1 MTEMIHL
8 LILWLLICLGFFSW
22 GIDAEWRSF
31 VIAVESR
38 AMIDIFGSRAYDL
51 GRLANAALL
60 AGFGNLPSLEPG
72 GFQEGLVLGLREI
85 ITRLYV
91 LRAFGALMLLG
102 LIGTVHEAHVL
113 HSVRNEAFRYISP
126 LTHRRAQIAPKVIL
140 LVFLLLLVS
149 PLPLRPWILPSLTLA
164 FAWAMTRKKQLSMKE

>member
-1 MTEMIHL
+1 MTEAAHL
-8 LILWLLICLGFFSW
+8 FLIGLLVLLGFFSW
-22 GIDAEWRSF
+22 GMDAEWRTF
-31 VIAVESR
+31 VIAVESK
-38 AMIDIFGSRAYDL
+38 ALIDVFGPRAYDL
-51 GRLANAALL
+51 GRLANDALS
-60 AGFGNLPSLEPG
+60 AGLGTLPVLEPR

-113 HSVRNEAFRYISP
+113 HSVRGETFRYTSP
-126 LTHRRAQIAPKVIL
+126 LTHRRAQTLPKAILFVI
-140 LVFLLLLVS
+140 LLLLVS
-149 PLPLRPWILPSLTLA
+149 PLPLRPWVLPSLTLA